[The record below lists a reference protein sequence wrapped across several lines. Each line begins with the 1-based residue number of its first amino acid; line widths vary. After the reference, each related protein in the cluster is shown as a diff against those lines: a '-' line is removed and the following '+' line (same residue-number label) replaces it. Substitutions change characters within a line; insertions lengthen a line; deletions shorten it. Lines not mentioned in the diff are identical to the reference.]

1 MTVIYRCVIIFKN
14 GLPKWLRGKESVCQC
29 RRHKRHGFDPGVGK
43 IPWRR
48 KWQPTAVC
56 FLRNPMN
63 REAWWATGYGV
74 AEFGHDSGT
83 KQQQIFK
90 DKSLIRWLFDCSVEV
105 NHNSFKWA
113 AITFYFFSWMITISW
128 IQDGKRE
135 FLLTASINLHWVTRW
150 GMIR

>member
-1 MTVIYRCVIIFKN
+1 MTVIYRCVIFKN

-29 RRHKRHGFDPGVGK
+29 RRHKRHGFDPGAGK

-48 KWQPTAVC
+48 KWQPTAV
-56 FLRNPMN
+56 FFPEESYEQRSLV
-63 REAWWATGYGV
+63 GYRLWGCK
-74 AEFGHDSGT
+74 EFGHDSGT

-90 DKSLIRWLFDCSVEV
+90 NKSLIRWLFDCSVEV

-135 FLLTASINLHWVTRW
+135 FLLTSKYQSALCD
-150 GMIR
+150 